1 MDQLHLLPGHAVSDP
16 QKARQTR
23 ELQLASPRESDAVY
37 FARRANEERTFALRQ
52 QSELA
57 RSLHLE
63 IAERYASFS
72 AAIQEV
78 DEKLG

>member
-1 MDQLHLLPGHAVSDP
+1 MDQLHLLLGHAVSDP
-16 QKARQTR
+16 QKARQTPQ
-23 ELQLASPRESDAVY
+23 LQLVSTRESDAAY

-52 QSELA
+52 QNELA

-63 IAERYASFS
+63 LAERYASFS
-72 AAIQEV
+72 AAIQEL